1 MTLTTNNEISREVTQ
16 VIKIVQK
23 KSLSVLNKYLIVL

>member
-1 MTLTTNNEISREVTQ
+1 MTLTINNEISREVTQ